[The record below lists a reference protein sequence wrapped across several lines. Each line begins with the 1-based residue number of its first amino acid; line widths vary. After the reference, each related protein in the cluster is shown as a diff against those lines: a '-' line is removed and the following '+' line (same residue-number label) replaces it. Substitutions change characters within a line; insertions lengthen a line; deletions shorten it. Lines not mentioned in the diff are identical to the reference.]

1 MKFLFVV
8 LGVFGGDRWLKEYT
22 NSHRMQGEEE
32 ELLGGK
38 ILLRNY
44 HNPGAALGFLK
55 NHPRLNRGLSAF
67 ILSGLG
73 WDFLRQLPGRG
84 NALRKLGL
92 SLLLGGGL
100 NNFAERVEKGYVTD
114 YLSFSVKNEKLR
126 KIVFNL
132 SDFSVFAGVFC
143 CAVDDFL
150 GIFRERT
157 RD

>member
-73 WDFLRQLPGRG
+73 WDFAPPVAGERKCAQKIGTEFAAGRR
-84 NALRKLGL
+84 AK
-92 SLLLGGGL
+92 
-100 NNFAERVEKGYVTD
+100 
-114 YLSFSVKNEKLR
+114 
-126 KIVFNL
+126 
-132 SDFSVFAGVFC
+132 
-143 CAVDDFL
+143 
-150 GIFRERT
+150 
-157 RD
+157 